1 MIFREKELKDY
12 DTKLRVT
19 LKRNKEDLLSP
30 WQISNFISTIS
41 SHYYKNELLNTISL
55 ALKEG
60 IQPENIFIFNN
71 SFNLYKSYANLD
83 TIDLN
88 DINGVKD
95 FYHLGNPISL
105 FPNEFLIKINIIFG
119 YFRKANEILHRY
131 NLPRMYKDILGEF
144 INYIKHNENALE
156 RILDEIYNNAVEIID
171 SSKNKD
177 FNIKQI
183 ENSLSSSRRKYLNDY
198 DEFLREQINLEILIN
213 DIKGNII
220 SSFKKE
226 DKYSHLERKYF
237 SNFFGKL
244 NDLKRPIVAIY
255 NKEENRIQILC
266 NSFINSQKRDN
277 KFLDIKEISHNS
289 PYLICFYIGV
299 SVVLPLIPVLKSI
312 KLEDT
317 IEQEEE
323 ELRREEL
330 KTDAELEEILR
341 ELEELETLPENTA
354 VNEVETEFLHEKIS
368 LYQEIN
374 NKKFR
379 KPIEKFEFD
388 NRNIDIEKVE

>member
-12 DTKLRVT
+12 DTKLRIT
-19 LKRNKEDLLSP
+19 LKRNKDELLSP

-60 IQPENIFIFNN
+60 IEPENIFIFNN
-71 SFNLYKSYANLD
+71 SFNLYNSYANLD
-83 TIDLN
+83 IIDLN
-88 DINGVKD
+88 DINGVKE

-131 NLPRMYKDILGEF
+131 NLSRMNKDILGDF
-144 INYIKHNENALE
+144 ITDIKHYENTIE
-156 RILDEIYNNAVEIID
+156 RVLDEIHNNAVEVID

-183 ENSLSSSRRKYLNDY
+183 KNSLSTSRRKYVNDY
-198 DEFLREQINLEILIN
+198 DEFLKEQINLEILIN
-213 DIKGNII
+213 DVKSNII
-220 SSFKKE
+220 SSFKKDE
-226 DKYSHLERKYF
+226 KYGHLEREYF

-266 NSFINSQKRDN
+266 SGFINSQKRDN

-312 KLEDT
+312 KLKNT

-323 ELRREEL
+323 ELIREEL
-330 KTDAELEEILR
+330 KTDEELEEILR

-354 VNEVETEFLHEKIS
+354 VNEVKTEFLHEKIS
-368 LYQEIN
+368 LYQESN
-374 NKKFR
+374 NEKFR